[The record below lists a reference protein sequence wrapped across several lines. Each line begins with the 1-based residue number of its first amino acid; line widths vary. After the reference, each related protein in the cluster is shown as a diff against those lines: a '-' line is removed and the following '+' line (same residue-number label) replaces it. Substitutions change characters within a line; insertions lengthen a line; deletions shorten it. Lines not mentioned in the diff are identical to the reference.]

1 VRETAHHADDVDRVD
16 TAGGGDDVLAVGREQ
31 VILRP
36 GGTHRSDLGGL
47 LTERRRPQR
56 ELALPLQVGGLPV
69 EGAHDHHV
77 AVERLELGVGERV
90 DERQIPLGFGRGG
103 ERPVRRQ
110 NAHEGRVVRR
120 GHVPTLTPRACVRLH
135 GIDNGNRDPPCAD
148 HNAQEL
154 WRAATDAATRTIG
167 SIASCSPMEM
177 RTPSPAKGG
186 RSGRPPRTPR
196 RPRAHAR
203 RPAARRSCPALRAR
217 PTRRA
222 QPRGQV
228 VAVRGEGAHA
238 LEQLVLGIQARQ
250 GRLLG
255 GGRDRQ
261 RDAGAARGREDAR
274 VADGVAD
281 AQAGEPVRLREGAQH
296 DDVRVPGGDD
306 VGAGHGIR
314 VGDELGVGLVED
326 DEHVVRDT
334 AEERVEAAWVTTG
347 PVGLFGLQTMIMRV
361 RSVTASAI
369 ASRSWPPAA
378 SFGTVT
384 AVAPATVARLG

>member
-16 TAGGGDDVLAVGREQ
+16 TAGGGDDVLAIGREQ

-47 LTERRRPQR
+47 LPERRRPQR

-177 RTPSPAKGG
+177 RTPSPAKGRTIRPASSNAAATSSARAPAG
-186 RSGRPPRTPR
+186 SQTKLPCASGTSHPPRAAARPGR
-196 RPRAHAR
+196 RGAR
-203 RPAARRSCPALRAR
+203 R
-217 PTRRA
+217 
-222 QPRGQV
+222 
-228 VAVRGEGAHA
+228 GAHA
-238 LEQLVLGIQARQ
+238 LEQLLLGIQARQ

-281 AQAGEPVRLREGAQH
+281 AQARRARTPSRRC
-296 DDVRVPGGDD
+296 
-306 VGAGHGIR
+306 
-314 VGDELGVGLVED
+314 
-326 DEHVVRDT
+326 
-334 AEERVEAAWVTTG
+334 AA
-347 PVGLFGLQTMIMRV
+347 RR
-361 RSVTASAI
+361 RS
-369 ASRSWPPAA
+369 R
-378 SFGTVT
+378 
-384 AVAPATVARLG
+384 ARRR